1 MSSMSRLVALPALL
15 MMLTPLLL
23 ASRGFAGDASDR
35 PPMGAAEKILFDAAN
50 RDRNS
55 RGLQPLQWDAA
66 LANAARAHAQQM
78 AQRNTLSHQFAG
90 EPSMQQRASQAGARF
105 SMVAEN
111 VALGPTVDGLH
122 TQWMNSAPHRA
133 NLLDPQLNSI
143 GIAVVQSGNSFFAVE
158 DFSASV
164 APMNVSQQE
173 QKVAAQLS
181 AKGLNPVNITDDA
194 RKACRREHG
203 LSARPAA
210 MLRYETSDL
219 SQLPDEV
226 VAKLQSG
233 QYHSAA
239 VAACQPMQGGS
250 SDFTSFRIAIL
261 LF

>member
-1 MSSMSRLVALPALL
+1 MSSLLRRLALL
-15 MMLTPLLL
+15 AAFLPFTSLLL
-23 ASRGFAGDASDR
+23 SSVGAASDASDR
-35 PPMGAAEKILFDAAN
+35 PPMGASEKILFDAAN
-50 RDRNS
+50 RDRAS
-55 RGLQPLQWDAA
+55 QGLQPLHWDNA

-78 AQRNTLSHQFAG
+78 AQRNTLSHQFPG

-111 VALGPTVDGLH
+111 VALGPNVAGLH

-158 DFSASV
+158 DFSTAVAS
-164 APMNVSQQE
+164 MNVSQQE
-173 QKVAAQLS
+173 QKVAAQLA

-203 LSARPAA
+203 LSVRPAA
-210 MLRYETSDL
+210 MMRYETSDL

-239 VAACQPMQGGS
+239 VAACPPMQGDG
-250 SDFTSFRIAIL
+250 SDFSSFRIAIL